1 MRFLLR
7 ALIIL
12 AVPAACAG
20 PIFTLYP
27 NNTGPVAGNLLA
39 GNGRTLGWGVQVA
52 NDNSGWLVIDSV
64 SLAGDPAPFLVTSFR
79 DLLSTWV
86 SNNNYAFAPN
96 QVYTLNWSAGTA
108 GLAEFAFPSSAFGFT
123 GPTVSV
129 QINYDL
135 FDVNPFSGNPTLDV
149 PASAQVSVALNE
161 ADPPSSGT
169 PEPATGLL
177 VAVAVAWGGL
187 RMRNGK
193 SGLL

>member
-20 PIFTLYP
+20 PIFTLYT

-39 GNGRTLGWGVQVA
+39 GNGRKLGWGVQVA

-108 GLAEFAFPSSAFGFT
+108 GLAEFAFPS
-123 GPTVSV
+123 
-129 QINYDL
+129 
-135 FDVNPFSGNPTLDV
+135 
-149 PASAQVSVALNE
+149 PALWVIAA
-161 ADPPSSGT
+161 
-169 PEPATGLL
+169 
-177 VAVAVAWGGL
+177 
-187 RMRNGK
+187 
-193 SGLL
+193 